1 MSEFFFIRQKMS
13 KTTAFK
19 FKFMFNAKLIK
30 KYYKISLKA
39 IELSIALKHGS
50 TDPKYFFEVRPI

>member
-19 FKFMFNAKLIK
+19 FKFNAKLIK

>member
-39 IELSIALKHGS
+39 ISIALKHGS